1 MRYKSQATP
10 KRFMS
15 KQLVCTH
22 HLPLISQVHGT
33 TAEPAVPVPK
43 DFPLEKLTADTASV
57 FSGRSKTRVV
67 NDGRSGGS
75 GGNDD
80 GRGGSGGLGAFS
92 THIILYVYV
101 GVVVL
106 VRVQ

>member
-1 MRYKSQATP
+1 
-10 KRFMS
+10 
-15 KQLVCTH
+15 VCTH
-22 HLPLISQVHGT
+22 HLPLISQVHRT

-43 DFPLEKLTADTASV
+43 DFPLKKLTADTASV

-92 THIILYVYV
+92 THIVLYVYV